1 MVQARRARR
10 PARARR
16 LTATQF
22 ARLVHP
28 HVAVHAEAA
37 VWSRLNL
44 YYCADIGR
52 RVRHTRD
59 VRVSRLSVKN
69 HSRLA
74 DLDIEVRK
82 HLVLVGPNDV
92 GKSSLLRCLNLLL
105 GASTAQLYSWLVF
118 EDLRDPDQPLIIEA
132 DLEDFNPDQEAL
144 FPDEIT
150 VDAATSKKTLT
161 IKLAATFDDN
171 QTLTVERTGPNGGTG
186 RQLSREQIA
195 GLGWQML
202 GAMGLSRD
210 LRADR
215 RSHLD
220 DILQAVDLGTEQA
233 TFDALATQFQDALKN
248 STTLDGLRANLAS
261 QLSRALP
268 EAVTK
273 DDLLFVPGA
282 SAEND
287 VLNDVRLQIT
297 KGGQQRSLSEQSD
310 GTRAL
315 FAIALYD
322 MVSVGANMVAIDE
335 PEIHLH
341 PTSQRSLARLLQQG
355 GNQKFIATHSADIV
369 GAFEPECIVA
379 TRAGGKVVQPN
390 ANFLSADERMSVRW
404 WVRDKLEPLT
414 ARRVAAV
421 EGISDRIIVERCAD
435 MTDRNLDR
443 LGCALVETRGAGDM
457 GPVIKIFGPN
467 GFDIPMSLLIDEDAK
482 VYTAAKL
489 GVAVTDLHLHSTW
502 VSDPD
507 LEAEYVAALGAG
519 PVWAAIEQSTLFS
532 DNERANCTATGA
544 GGTRTADDVAAFC
557 RLSSKHKVRA
567 ALVVAPLIGEAEARA
582 IASIDHL
589 LSEIELA

>member
-1 MVQARRARR
+1 MADPRIVPPPGRCVRK
-10 PARARR
+10 
-16 LTATQF
+16 T
-22 ARLVHP
+22 
-28 HVAVHAEAA
+28 
-37 VWSRLNL
+37 
-44 YYCADIGR
+44 CA
-52 RVRHTRD
+52 
-59 VRVSRLSVKN
+59 VRVSRLCIRN
-69 HSRLA
+69 YSRLA
-74 DLDIEVRK
+74 DLSIEVRQ

-105 GASTAQLYSWLVF
+105 GASTAQLYSWLVPD
-118 EDLRDPDQPLIIEA
+118 DLGDPDQPLIIEV
-132 DLEDFNPDQEAL
+132 DLEQFNPDQEAL

-150 VDAATSKKTLT
+150 VNTATGIKTLT
-161 IKLAATFDDN
+161 IKLVAAFDTN
-171 QTLTVERTGPNGGTG
+171 QTLSVERTAPDGRTG

-195 GLGWQML
+195 GFGQQML

-220 DILQAVDLGTEQA
+220 DILQAVDLGAEQA
-233 TFDALATQFQDALKN
+233 TFDALATRFQDALRN
-248 STTLDGLRANLAS
+248 STTLDGLRANLAD

-268 EAVTK
+268 EAVAK
-273 DDLLFVPGA
+273 DDLAFVPGA

-297 KGGQQRSLSEQSD
+297 KDGQRRSLSEQSD

-369 GAFEPECIVA
+369 GAFDSECVVA
-379 TRAGGKVVQPN
+379 VRAGGIVAQPQ

-414 ARRVAAV
+414 ALRVAAV

-435 MTDRNLDR
+435 VTDRNLDR
-443 LGCALVETRGAGDM
+443 LGCSLVETNGAGDM
-457 GPVIKIFGPN
+457 GPVIKIFGPS
-467 GFDIPMSLLIDEDAK
+467 GFDIPMSLLIDADAK
-482 VYTAAKL
+482 GYTATKL
-489 GVAVTDLHLHSTW
+489 GVAVANLHLHSTW

-519 PVWAAIEQSTLFS
+519 TVWAAIEQSTLFS
-532 DNERANCTATGA
+532 DNERANCSATGA
-544 GGTRTADDVAAFC
+544 GDTRTADDVAAFC
-557 RLSSKHKVRA
+557 RSSSKHKVRA
-567 ALVVAPLIGEAEARA
+567 ALIAVPLIGEPEARA
-582 IASIDHL
+582 IASIDNL
-589 LSEIELA
+589 LSEIELI

>member
-1 MVQARRARR
+1 M
-10 PARARR
+10 
-16 LTATQF
+16 
-22 ARLVHP
+22 
-28 HVAVHAEAA
+28 
-37 VWSRLNL
+37 
-44 YYCADIGR
+44 
-52 RVRHTRD
+52 
-59 VRVSRLSVKN
+59 RVSRLCVQN
-69 HSRLA
+69 YSRLA
-74 DLDIEVRK
+74 DLSIEVRK

-92 GKSSLLRCLNLLL
+92 GKSSLLHCLNLLL
-105 GASTAQLYSWLVF
+105 GASTAQLYSWLVPD
-118 EDLRDPDQPLIIEA
+118 DLYDPDQPLIIEA
-132 DLEDFNPDQEAL
+132 DLEEFDPDQEAL

-150 VDAATSKKTLT
+150 VDAVTGDKALT
-161 IKLAATFDDN
+161 IKLAATFDAN
-171 QTLTVERTGPNGGTG
+171 QTLTVERTAPEGGTG

-195 GLGWQML
+195 GFGWQML

-220 DILQAVDLGTEQA
+220 DILQTVDLGAEQA

-248 STTLDGLRANLAS
+248 STTLDGLRTNLAG

-268 EAVTK
+268 EAVAK
-273 DDLLFVPGA
+273 DDLAFVPGA

-297 KGGQQRSLSEQSD
+297 KGGRQRSLSEQSD

-369 GAFEPECIVA
+369 GAFQPECIVA
-379 TRAGGKVVQPN
+379 VRAGGKVVQPQT
-390 ANFLSADERMSVRW
+390 NFLSADERMSVRW

-435 MTDRNLDR
+435 VTDRNLDR
-443 LGCALVETRGAGDM
+443 LGCSLVETNGAGDM
-457 GPVIKIFGPN
+457 GPVIKIFGPG
-467 GFDIPMSLLIDEDAK
+467 GFDIPMSLLIDADAEA
-482 VYTAAKL
+482 YTATKL
-489 GVAVTDLHLHSTW
+489 GVAVADLHLHSTW

-507 LEAEYVAALGAG
+507 LEADYVAALGAG
-519 PVWAAIEQSTLFS
+519 TVWTAIEQSTLFS

-544 GGTRTADDVAAFC
+544 GRTRTADDVAAFC
-557 RLSSKHKVRA
+557 RSSSKHKVRA
-567 ALVVAPLIGEAEARA
+567 ALVVAPLIGEPEARA
-582 IASIDHL
+582 IASVDKL
-589 LSEIELA
+589 LSEIELV

>member
-1 MVQARRARR
+1 M
-10 PARARR
+10 
-16 LTATQF
+16 
-22 ARLVHP
+22 
-28 HVAVHAEAA
+28 
-37 VWSRLNL
+37 
-44 YYCADIGR
+44 
-52 RVRHTRD
+52 
-59 VRVSRLSVKN
+59 RVSRLCVQN
-69 HSRLA
+69 YSRLA
-74 DLDIEVRK
+74 DLSIEVRQ

-105 GASTAQLYSWLVF
+105 GASTAQLYSWLAI
-118 EDLRDPDQPLIIEA
+118 EDLRVPDQPLVVEA
-132 DLEDFNPDQEAL
+132 GLEEFTPDQEAL

-150 VDAATSKKTLT
+150 VDPVTGKKTLT
-161 IKLAATFDDN
+161 IKMTATFDTN
-171 QTLTVERTGPNGGTG
+171 QTLAVDRMAPDGGTG
-186 RQLSREQIA
+186 RQLSREQVA

-202 GAMGLSRD
+202 GAVGLSRD

-215 RSHLD
+215 HSHLD
-220 DILQAVDLGTEQA
+220 EILQAVDLGAEQA

-248 STTLDGLRANLAS
+248 STTLDGLRANLAG

-268 EAVTK
+268 DAVAK
-273 DDLLFVPGA
+273 DDLAFIPGA

-355 GNQKFIATHSADIV
+355 DNQKFIATHSADIV

-379 TRAGGKVVQPN
+379 VRAGGKVVQPQ
-390 ANFLSADERMSVRW
+390 ANFLGADERMSVRW

-435 MTDRNLDR
+435 VTDRNLDR
-443 LGCALVETRGAGDM
+443 LGCAIIETNGAGDM

-467 GFDIPMSLLIDEDAK
+467 GFDIPMSLLIDADATRD
-482 VYTAAKL
+482 TATKL
-489 GVAVTDLHLHSTW
+489 GVAVAELHLHSTW

-507 LEAEYVAALGAG
+507 LEAEYVAALGAAT
-519 PVWAAIEQSTLFS
+519 VWAAIEQSTLFS
-532 DNERANCTATGA
+532 ANDRANCAVTGV

-557 RLSSKHKVRA
+557 RSSSKHKVRA
-567 ALVVAPLIGEAEARA
+567 ALVVAPLIGPAEARA
-582 IASIDHL
+582 VVSIDKL
-589 LSEIELA
+589 LSEIELV

>member
-1 MVQARRARR
+1 MRVTRLCVQ
-10 PARARR
+10 
-16 LTATQF
+16 
-22 ARLVHP
+22 
-28 HVAVHAEAA
+28 
-37 VWSRLNL
+37 N
-44 YYCADIGR
+44 Y
-52 RVRHTRD
+52 
-59 VRVSRLSVKN
+59 
-69 HSRLA
+69 SRLA
-74 DLDIEVRK
+74 DVSIDVRK

-105 GASTAQLYSWLVF
+105 GASTAQLYSWVVSD
-118 EDLRDPDQPLIIEA
+118 DLRDPDQPLIVEA
-132 DLEDFNPDQEAL
+132 DLKEFDPGQEAL

-150 VDAATSKKTLT
+150 VDPVTGDKTLT
-161 IKLAATFDDN
+161 IKLAATFDAN
-171 QTLTVERTGPNGGTG
+171 QTLTVERTAPDGGTG

-220 DILQAVDLGTEQA
+220 DILQTVDLGPEQA

-248 STTLDGLRANLAS
+248 STMLDALRTNLAG
-261 QLSRALP
+261 QLSRTLP
-268 EAVTK
+268 EAVAK
-273 DDLLFVPGA
+273 DDLSFVPGA

-287 VLNDVRLQIT
+287 VLHDVRLQIK
-297 KGGQQRSLSEQSD
+297 KGGQQRCLSEQSD

-322 MVSVGANMVAIDE
+322 MASVGANMVAIDE

-369 GAFEPECIVA
+369 GAFEPECIVVV
-379 TRAGGKVVQPN
+379 RSGGKVVQPQ
-390 ANFLSADERMSVRW
+390 ANFLSADERMTVRW

-414 ARRVAAV
+414 ARRVVAV

-435 MTDRNLDR
+435 ATDRNLDR
-443 LGCALVETRGAGDM
+443 LGCSLVETNGAGDM
-457 GPVIKIFGPN
+457 GPVIKIFGPS
-467 GFDIPMSLLIDEDAK
+467 GFDIPMSLLIDADAK
-482 VYTAAKL
+482 GYTASKL
-489 GVAVTDLHLHSTW
+489 GVAVADLHLRSTW

-507 LEAEYVAALGAG
+507 LEAECVAALGAG
-519 PVWAAIEQSTLFS
+519 TVWTAIEHSTLFT

-557 RLSSKHKVRA
+557 RSTSKHKVRA
-567 ALVVAPLIGEAEARA
+567 ALVVAPLVGEAEARA
-582 IASIDHL
+582 IASIEKL
-589 LSEIELA
+589 LTEIELI